1 MYCSKPDYKSC
12 SDILLTLGLAGV
24 VFATINPLFSCAFG
38 TLRVFL
44 IPPVPSLPRS
54 LRLPIEGFAFA
65 FLHEGVSPFFDEV
78 SERLLRSL
86 SRYGYG
92 PASLFL
98 AANQGTQIR

>member
-54 LRLPIEGFAFA
+54 LRLPIEGFAFV
-65 FLHEGVSPFFDEV
+65 FSNKGSSLVFDEV
-78 SERLLRSL
+78 SEQLLRSL
-86 SRYGYG
+86 GRFGFGS
-92 PASLFL
+92 ASASFV
-98 AANQGTQIR
+98 ANLIE